1 MRKIYLLFCLLLTL
15 TTVHLF
21 GQQANIP
28 KNSIT
33 FTPWTT
39 DLFPGVAVGVND
51 WNNGGNVA
59 NVILNNGTTATGTVF
74 GTALGSTDVMDSLRI
89 THSGSYSAGNIVGF
103 RGSVVALS
111 TNISIE
117 ISAWNGTNKVS
128 SRTYPSSLLGD
139 LLGSGTMDFTLVTTA
154 AYNAVQIKVTGNSGL
169 AFTGGVT
176 VQYAIVKAFEAGP
189 QIACNT
195 PTIINAPSQ
204 AFDVEPSLTAPIGV
218 ATYNSPYNLIDNNA
232 ATTTDIVS
240 VVTGGAQ
247 IAYIDRAQTYTDPYF
262 VGFDI
267 RQASLISLSALGTM
281 QIRTYLNGTLQET
294 VALSDALVGASVVSS
309 NTRRVGFVTSLPFN
323 TIQFYQNGVGANIG
337 NFSLVNLIM
346 TRFCAA
352 ADLNC
357 NETVNLT
364 NPDHSVYINSER
376 SGVSGGACV
385 NCSVD
390 GAINILDS
398 DPTNFA
404 TLNMVGGAIGN
415 VALSV
420 RDAMRTYPANTYAGF
435 DITTPSLL
443 NLTLLSG
450 LRVETYLNGAP
461 RETFTGANLLGLGTS
476 LIGGVNT
483 NRIGFLATLEFNEIR
498 LVVLGG
504 LAANVGAT
512 RIYNAFVT
520 RMCDV
525 NTLACNTPE
534 ILNFPTYPVVINSVN
549 TGITSAA
556 CGGCSLNNT
565 SAILD
570 NDPGTFARLTIIG
583 GLLTTAKVSVKK
595 AVTPFAANTFI
606 GIPIQANSL
615 ASLDLFNAVKLIA
628 YNNGV
633 IVSETNASTNP
644 LLGLNS
650 GLLFPTGYQVLGFV
664 PSGPFDEVV
673 AEFTI
678 PASVSAGNI
687 DIYDVVV
694 QQFCNQPINC
704 DETVYW
710 NEGDPLNPAAPSMPV
725 YVNYGRTGAV
735 GVACV
740 GCTVSNPQNVIS
752 ASTTDYATINLT
764 GSAISGAGIS
774 VVDAMNIYPV
784 GTYAGFTVQD
794 MGSFAQLQ
802 LLSGLTVETY
812 LNGTLQESGTA
823 ANLISLEV
831 IGIPIFGTG
840 AGVYN
845 VGFKVTKEF
854 NEIRIIAGEILG
866 GGLLNGLRV
875 FGAFADT
882 RESNGRNLYCHKQVN
897 PDMNVAV
904 QNMQITGSLAHNDI
918 MPSNAQY
925 SNWSAHPDNPA
936 GAVLSTNP
944 DGTYTFTGTT
954 VGEYLYYYEV
964 CVGTPPNRLCYP
976 SFIKITVTPDN
987 NSPGGVYPVIVNP
1000 DHANVL
1006 SGSSVTLNV
1015 LVNDHPGNDMLALN
1029 MSSLRLS
1036 TTASELPSHGIAIP
1050 NTDGTITYTPT
1061 PGFVGKDSLRYYVSD
1076 NNATPNVGSTWVV
1089 FHVYPADYVNTVVAN
1104 NDFIASR
1111 YRGAVSGNVLH
1122 NDHDPEGDVITVI
1135 EPSGPRVA
1143 NSKNK
1148 KGYTV
1153 SARVVT
1159 TPEGTLDIQPDGSY
1173 TFTPSP
1179 TFTGTYHHRYNIQ
1192 DDNPGGSAVSAA
1204 TLSILVSQAYTL
1216 PIVVS
1221 EFDVKRENGVNILR
1235 WKTSLEE
1242 NASHFGIERSIDGVT
1257 FTEIARITADKR
1269 SSYKYEDA
1277 FQHNGKVY
1285 YRLKLVDLDETA
1297 EYSSVK
1303 FVETENRFNLSV
1315 HPNPAVNG
1323 RTYLNTGGY
1332 SGTVSVRI
1340 SDAVGRTV
1348 AQKQLNVQQ
1357 NATVELP
1364 LLPSQKGIY
1373 YIMVLDS
1380 QGNRILQT
1388 KILNQ

>member
-1 MRKIYLLFCLLLTL
+1 MRKIYLLFCLLLTV

-39 DLFPGVAVGVND
+39 DVFPGVAVGIND

-59 NVILNNGTTATGTVF
+59 NVILNNTSTATGTVF
-74 GTALGSTDVMDSLRI
+74 GTALGSTDATDSLRI
-89 THSGSYSAGNIVGF
+89 THTSTYSAGNIVGF

-128 SRTYPSSLLGD
+128 SRVYPSSLLGD

-189 QIACNT
+189 QTACNT
-195 PTIINAPSQ
+195 PTVINAPSQ

-323 TIQFYQNGVGANIG
+323 TIQFYQNGIGANIG

-352 ADLNC
+352 PDLNC
-357 NETVNLT
+357 NETVSLT
-364 NPDHSVYINSER
+364 NPDHSVYINSVR

-390 GAINILDS
+390 GAINVLDS
-398 DPTNFA
+398 DPANFA
-404 TLNMVGGAIGN
+404 TLNMVGGAIGS

-420 RDAMRTYPANTYAGF
+420 KDAMRTYPANTYAGF

-450 LRVETYLNGAP
+450 LRVETYLNNVAQ
-461 RETFTGANLLGLGTS
+461 ETFTGANLLGLGSSFVGGITTS
-476 LIGGVNT
+476 
-483 NRIGFLATLEFNEIR
+483 RIGFLAGQPFDEIR

-504 LAANVGAT
+504 LSANVGAT
-512 RIYNAFVT
+512 RVYNAFVT

-525 NTLACNTPE
+525 NTLSCNTPE
-534 ILNFPTYPVVINSVN
+534 TLDFPTYPVLINSVN
-549 TGITSAA
+549 TGITSAG
-556 CGGCSLNNT
+556 CVGCSLNNT

-570 NDPGTFARLTIIG
+570 NDPATFARLTIAG
-583 GLLTTAKVSVKK
+583 GVLTTARVSVKK
-595 AVTPFAANTFI
+595 AVTPFGANTFI

-633 IVSETNASTNP
+633 VVSETNASTNP
-644 LLGLNS
+644 LMGLNS

-664 PSGPFDEVV
+664 PAGPFDEVV

-678 PASVSAGNI
+678 PASISAGNI

-694 QQFCNQPINC
+694 QQFCNQPIDC
-704 DETVYW
+704 DETIYL
-710 NEGDPLNPAAPSMPV
+710 NEGDPLNPAAPGMPV
-725 YVNYGRTGAV
+725 YVNYGRTGPV
-735 GVACV
+735 GGACV
-740 GCTVSNPQNVIS
+740 GCSVANPQNVIS

-764 GSAISGAGIS
+764 GSLISGAGIS
-774 VVDAMNIYPV
+774 VVDAMNVYPV

-794 MGSFAQLQ
+794 MGSFAELQ

-831 IGIPIFGTG
+831 IGIPIFGSG
-840 AGVYN
+840 SGVYN
-845 VGFKVTKEF
+845 VGFKVTKDF
-854 NEIRIIAGEILG
+854 NEIRLIASEIAGV
-866 GGLLNGLRV
+866 GLLNGLRV
-875 FGAFADT
+875 YGAWADT
-882 RESNGRNLYCHKQVN
+882 RESNGGNLYCHKQVN
-897 PDMNVAV
+897 PDMNVAI
-904 QNMQITGSLAHNDI
+904 QNVTIAGNLKSNDI
-918 MPSNAQY
+918 MPSNAIY
-925 SNWSAHPDNPA
+925 SAWTPHPDNPA
-936 GAVLSTNP
+936 GAVIVTNP
-944 DGTYTFTGTT
+944 DGTYTFTSAT
-954 VGEYLYYYEV
+954 VGSYVFFYEV
-964 CVGTPPNRLCYP
+964 CVGTQGLCYP
-976 SFIKITVTPDN
+976 SFIKITVTPDD
-987 NSPGGVYPVIVNP
+987 NSPTGNYPVIVNP
-1000 DHANVL
+1000 DYGNVL
-1006 SGSSVTLNV
+1006 TGGAITVKVVS
-1015 LVNDHPGNDMLALN
+1015 NDAPGNDILMLNLA
-1029 MSSLRLS
+1029 SLRLS
-1036 TTASELPSHGIAIP
+1036 TVPSEVAQHGIAVVNP
-1050 NTDGTITYTPT
+1050 DGSITYTPT
-1061 PGFVGKDSLRYYVSD
+1061 PGFTGKDSLKYYVSD
-1076 NNATPNVGSTWVV
+1076 NHAPTPHEGSAWVI
-1089 FHVYPADYVNTVVAN
+1089 FSIYPADYVNTVVAN
-1104 NDFIASR
+1104 DDFFATK
-1111 YRGAVSGNVLH
+1111 YTKAGNVLD
-1122 NDHDPEGDVITVI
+1122 NDSDPEGDMISVVD
-1135 EPSGPRVA
+1135 PSSPRVA
-1143 NSKNK
+1143 NNTKNK
-1148 KGYTV
+1148 KQRYSV
-1153 SARVVT
+1153 SARTVT
-1159 TPEGTLDIQPDGSY
+1159 TPEGVLDIQTDGSF
-1173 TFTPSP
+1173 TFVPAP
-1179 TFTGTYHHRYNIQ
+1179 TYAGTYQHVYTIT
-1192 DDNPGGSAVSAA
+1192 DDNAGGAATASA

-1221 EFDVKRENGVNILR
+1221 EFDVKRENGVNVLR

-1257 FTEIARITADKR
+1257 FTEIARISADNR